1 MLKVLTNGTCRIII
15 CRKCLLPVHA
25 YALKYGCAGM
35 ADIYQTPKRH
45 IGCAAGLIAH
55 GAHGRH

>member
-1 MLKVLTNGTCRIII
+1 MLKVLTNGTFRIII
-15 CRKCLLPVHA
+15 CRKCLLPVRA
-25 YALKYGCAGM
+25 SALKYGCAGM

-45 IGCAAGLIAH
+45 IGYAAGLIPH